1 MTQGGRHL
9 GTIVIPDEE
18 PLVFPKPAIKE
29 RPETSPVKMPE
40 REKELVPAQ

>member
-18 PLVFPKPAIKE
+18 PLVFPKPAMKG
-29 RPETSPVKMPE
+29 TDSPVKMPE